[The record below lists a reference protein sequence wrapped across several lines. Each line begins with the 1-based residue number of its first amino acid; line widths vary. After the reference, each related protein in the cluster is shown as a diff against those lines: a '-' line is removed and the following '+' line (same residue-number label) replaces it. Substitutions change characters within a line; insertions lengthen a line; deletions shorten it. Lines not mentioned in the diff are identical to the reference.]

1 MGVARERCPLY
12 VVSDGKGVS
21 MKKLRYAWFSLL
33 LCLTLFAVSG
43 CGGKEKETERPEGAG
58 GQEVQEMMERL
69 LSDRNELPEDGV
81 VTEEEMASIAGMDG
95 TVEFFGKTPEGI
107 AYTWTYSTK
116 NIKNPQ
122 EQRLKVVC
130 VADGLDEIREKAEK
144 AGKTPEASGAA
155 GQEEGSGETPGAA
168 SEPEEAERKPEYVLG
183 VTLEKFYLAADARLS
198 LSLTEKWETEAVS
211 FYKDT
216 ENGLQQLSEAEVS
229 DENGKTVLSVQISEA
244 GDTYYLIGW
253 ADVSPEES
261 REETSAA
268 ETENA
273 GNETQAG
280 GEAGESLAEGSPS
293 AAGAPEGTA
302 AAAAGSAGT
311 AAASGTAGSPAQTP
325 TEAPETV
332 APETEPPAPEPT
344 YTCTISIECSTILSN
359 WDSLKES
366 KAPYVPGDGWILGS
380 KTIEFTPGETV
391 YDILVRAC
399 GQYGIHME
407 SSYTPAYGS
416 YYIEGI
422 NQLYEFDCGSNSG
435 WMYRVNGWYPN
446 YGCSSYEVEDGD
458 KIEWKYTCNL
468 GSDVGGGF

>member
-1 MGVARERCPLY
+1 MGVARERCPLN
-12 VVSDGKGVS
+12 VVLKGKGII
-21 MKKLRYAWFSLL
+21 MKKLRYVWLTL
-33 LCLTLFAVSG
+33 ILCLALFAVSG
-43 CGGKEKETERPEGAG
+43 CGGKGKETEGTEEAG
-58 GQEVQEMMERL
+58 TREARETMERL

-81 VTEEEMASIAGMDG
+81 VTEEEMASIAGLDG

-107 AYTWTYSTK
+107 AYTWTYQTK

-122 EQRLKVVC
+122 EQRLKVAC
-130 VADGLDEIREKAEK
+130 VADGLEEIREKAEK
-144 AGKTPEASGAA
+144 AGKTPEASGTSGQA
-155 GQEEGSGETPGAA
+155 GK
-168 SEPEEAERKPEYVLG
+168 KPEYVLG

-198 LSLTEKWETEAVS
+198 LVLTEKWETEAVS

-216 ENGLQQLSEAEVS
+216 ENGLQQLSEAEAS
-229 DENGKTVLSVQISEA
+229 EENGKTVLSVQIAEA
-244 GDTYYLIGW
+244 GDTYYLVGW
-253 ADVSPEES
+253 EDASPEES
-261 REETSAA
+261 QEETSAA

-280 GEAGESLAEGSPS
+280 EEAGESQADGSSS
-293 AAGAPEGTA
+293 AAGTPEGTA
-302 AAAAGSAGT
+302 AAAADT
-311 AAASGTAGSPAQTP
+311 AAAPGSVGTGAEAGSPAQTQA
-325 TEAPETV
+325 EAPETA

-399 GQYGIHME
+399 SQYGIHME

-458 KIEWKYTCNL
+458 KIEWKYTCSL